1 MSETKPKRFHRYKPE
16 PEYVR
21 DERFMEALDHQSFLW
36 WRERIDARPAGSIAF
51 APEAK

>member
-1 MSETKPKRFHRYKPE
+1 MTETKPKRFHRYHPVSE
-16 PEYVR
+16 TLR
-21 DERFMEALDHQSFLW
+21 WDRRREAASQSDFLH

>member
-1 MSETKPKRFHRYKPE
+1 MSETKPKRFHRYVPE
-16 PEYVR
+16 TLELAKR
-21 DERFMEALDHQSFLW
+21 RASERFKHGLFKL